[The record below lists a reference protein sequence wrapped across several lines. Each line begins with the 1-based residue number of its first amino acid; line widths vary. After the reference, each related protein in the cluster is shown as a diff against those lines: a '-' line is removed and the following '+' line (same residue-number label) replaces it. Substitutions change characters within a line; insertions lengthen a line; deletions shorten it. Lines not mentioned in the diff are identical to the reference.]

1 MSLQLQRTISR
12 SRSALSTCS
21 FQLKLAFAGI
31 RSFCCGPSCQ
41 VLSRVGVLLQVRVYT
56 KKAGAKPDFG
66 GPVILSAD
74 RGGTTVEHFC
84 LQIHK
89 NLLQQFQYALVWGI
103 SSKHYPQR

>member
-1 MSLQLQRTISR
+1 MP
-12 SRSALSTCS
+12 
-21 FQLKLAFAGI
+21 LKA
-31 RSFCCGPSCQ
+31 
-41 VLSRVGVLLQVRVYT
+41 GVLLQVRVYT

-89 NLLQQFQYALVWGI
+89 SLLQQFQYALVWGV

>member
-1 MSLQLQRTISR
+1 MSCCSQSGQLRVANQQSHLQ
-12 SRSALSTCS
+12 
-21 FQLKLAFAGI
+21 FKLAFAGN
-31 RSFCCGPSCQ
+31 SCCLCGPTWPM
-41 VLSRVGVLLQVRVYT
+41 LLRAGVLLQVRVYT

-89 NLLQQFQYALVWGI
+89 NLLQQFQYALVWGV